1 MKDKQKQETVK
12 RSFTSRNANT
22 NTLAK
27 VLEFLSE
34 FFCSQK
40 HFRPNI
46 KTKKF
51 LKYNKVYFKDKILN
65 YNSFHKMVM
74 MLITTN
80 SILNKLVIKL
90 CLLFKVQGIVN

>member
-1 MKDKQKQETVK
+1 MITLIRGEQHERQTKTGNVK
-12 RSFTSRNANT
+12 RPFTSRNANT

-46 KTKKF
+46 ETKKF
-51 LKYNKVYFKDKILN
+51 FKHNKVYFKDKILN
-65 YNSFHKMVM
+65 YNSF
-74 MLITTN
+74 
-80 SILNKLVIKL
+80 S
-90 CLLFKVQGIVN
+90 